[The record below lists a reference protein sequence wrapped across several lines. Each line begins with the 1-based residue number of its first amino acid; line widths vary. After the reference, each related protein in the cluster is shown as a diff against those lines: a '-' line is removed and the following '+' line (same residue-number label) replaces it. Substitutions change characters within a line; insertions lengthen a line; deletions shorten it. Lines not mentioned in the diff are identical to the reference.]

1 VSRRSAGF
9 TLLELLVVA
18 AIMAIMAA
26 LLLPALG
33 RAREQA
39 RRAVC
44 TSNLKEI
51 GIALH
56 LYLNDYRDTFPVAQD
71 PVSTDPYAWL
81 WMGRGWRGLL
91 ESYLSRE
98 RRVLHCPCDLRAI
111 EQWESTS
118 YGYSLAF
125 YHTPKQL
132 TLMSTPASTYSGPLV
147 SVPQTLAMV
156 VYPARKAVMG
166 EWLSN
171 HQRVADDKGWW
182 CWKGRRQF
190 LFVDGHVGF
199 VSAETMLPAHDGF
212 PDINLTVGGIAGRDI
227 N

>member
-1 VSRRSAGF
+1 MSRRSAGF
-9 TLLELLVVA
+9 TLLELLVVM
-18 AIMAIMAA
+18 AIMAIMAG

-44 TSNLKEI
+44 TSNLKQI
-51 GIALH
+51 GVALH

-71 PVSTDPYAWL
+71 PVSTDPYCWL

-98 RRVLHCPCDLRAI
+98 QRVLHCPSDLEAI

-125 YHTPKQL
+125 YHTPEQL
-132 TLMSTPASTYSGPLV
+132 SLMTTPAATYSNPV
-147 SVPQTLAMV
+147 PSVPRTLALV
-156 VYPARKAVMG
+156 VHPARKAVMG

-171 HQRVADDKGWW
+171 HQRVADDEGWW

-190 LFVDGHVGF
+190 LFVDGHVKF
-199 VSAETMLPAHDGF
+199 VSAETMLPAYDDF
-212 PDINLTVGGIAGRDI
+212 PDINLTVDGIAGRDI
-227 N
+227 D